1 MNWLEALVLGIVQGL
16 TEFLPIS
23 SSGHLELGKALFQN
37 QKETNSLLFVTT
49 VHAATVLST
58 LIVFR
63 NDIIKI
69 FQGIFTKK
77 WNYSKKY
84 FLMLI
89 FSMLPVVFIGL
100 FFKDFVENLFK
111 GNIFFV
117 GCMLIISATLLFLTK
132 FTKPTK
138 QKPLS
143 FINAFIIGIA
153 QAIAVIPGIS
163 RSGATISTGLM
174 LGIKKDEIAKFS
186 FLMVIIPIL
195 GEMFLNLLTEGCSTS
210 KGETIPIILG
220 FIAAFI
226 SGFFACKFMINIVKK
241 GNLIWFSLYCLI
253 IGLTAILLSFI

>member
-111 GNIFFV
+111 GNIFFCRLYV
-117 GCMLIISATLLFLTK
+117 NYLCY
-132 FTKPTK
+132 
-138 QKPLS
+138 
-143 FINAFIIGIA
+143 FII
-153 QAIAVIPGIS
+153 
-163 RSGATISTGLM
+163 
-174 LGIKKDEIAKFS
+174 
-186 FLMVIIPIL
+186 
-195 GEMFLNLLTEGCSTS
+195 LNQVYKAYKTKT
-210 KGETIPIILG
+210 
-220 FIAAFI
+220 FIF
-226 SGFFACKFMINIVKK
+226 
-241 GNLIWFSLYCLI
+241 Y
-253 IGLTAILLSFI
+253 